1 MVEDRI
7 RELEIAK
14 AVQQERLDALTEAV
28 RANTVALAQLT
39 AVMNQG
45 RGAWWAIVAASAG
58 VSFVTT
64 MFVGIMGFFKD

>member
-28 RANTVALAQLT
+28 RANTAALSDLT
-39 AVMNQG
+39 AVMNQSK
-45 RGAWWAIVAASAG
+45 GAWWAIVIASG
-58 VSFVTT
+58 VVSFATT
-64 MFVGIMGFFKD
+64 MIVGFLDIFKD